1 MADESDDDVTSLP
14 ARAAVELSRRLGSE
28 LEVEAAPGQADSPR
42 VPDGE
47 ATPVD
52 ETSLGDKV
60 VGLAADAADALLRD
74 DELGDEAL
82 DGVTVDDDAD
92 AVRAPQR
99 AATTRRESDV
109 LASTTPPKPMPHVHR
124 PEGEDDGDEQD
135 DGRADRDGGRAG

>member
-14 ARAAVELSRRLGSE
+14 ARAAVELSRRRGSE
-28 LEVEAAPGQADSPR
+28 LEVEAAPGQAGSPR

-99 AATTRRESDV
+99 AATTRRESEV
-109 LASTTPPKPMPHVHR
+109 RESTNPPMPMPQTKR
-124 PEGEDDGDEQD
+124 
-135 DGRADRDGGRAG
+135 

>member
-28 LEVEAAPGQADSPR
+28 LEVEVAPGQADSPR
-42 VPDGE
+42 VPDGG

-60 VGLAADAADALLRD
+60 AGLAADAADALLHD

-92 AVRAPQR
+92 AVRAPCR
-99 AATTRRESDV
+99 TA
-109 LASTTPPKPMPHVHR
+109 
-124 PEGEDDGDEQD
+124 
-135 DGRADRDGGRAG
+135 